1 MSICIRKYRVQH
13 WSYVTNI
20 DFHYYAVF
28 RKRARVFHVSTTLPP
43 TIMFQWKMGPS
54 NSSFLRFRVIFHF
67 HDYGRKGPCWTYS
80 ITNSSFFP
88 ETSTQRNYRGGS
100 IHRRCACVMQQ
111 HILPQICLSVWRVSH
126 VFLNGFDPQ
135 VCKSFWVILNR
146 FNQLGKYCKVKSG
159 YRDMDSFLL
168 VLMNN

>member
-1 MSICIRKYRVQH
+1 MSICIRKYRVQN
-13 WSYVTNI
+13 WSHITNL
-20 DFHYYAVF
+20 DFHYYLF
-28 RKRARVFHVSTTLPP
+28 LLNELGYFTYQLLFLPQSWFSEKWAP
-43 TIMFQWKMGPS
+43 C
-54 NSSFLRFRVIFHF
+54 SFLWFRVIFHF

-126 VFLNGFDPQ
+126 VFLNGLDRQ

-159 YRDMDSFLL
+159 YRNMDNFLL
-168 VLMNN
+168 VLMKN